1 MSEHARTLED
11 ARTQDDGRTL
21 EDLRTLEDART
32 LEDLRTLEDARTLED
47 VRTLEDLRTLEDART
62 LEDVRTLEDART
74 LEDVRTLLQSSDT
87 LHPQSTVRFYDRWA
101 QTYEQDLKLLD
112 YRASHLGANYLIEN
126 FCGNREEALVL
137 DVACGSGRVARLLA
151 EDGFRRF
158 VGVDGSRAMLDLA
171 AKTGLY
177 QNLQLALLGPEPLP
191 VETGVFD
198 VVIIVGALD
207 AGFIPVS
214 VVRELCHASKPGGL
228 VCMARGDHVGEA
240 ARKYQEDLERE
251 LQLMEEEGLWS
262 LVSTREEPR
271 YMENPQGNPEE
282 QPEQC
287 FISGKGPNRA
297 HGPPGTQ
304 QGSWTTWDPTGLM
317 DYLGPNSSSMKTHG
331 ATVGSK
337 LELRILSRELEQDQ
351 EPRTENKTIQQRFEL
366 KNIWSS
372 GEQLMVYGPL
382 NAALVQIQVQSQIQV
397 SAVPPSE
404 CS

>member
-1 MSEHARTLED
+1 MADSCRTTAEARAAFQSCKSLDPKDRVQFYNSWASNYEKDHSLMSYMAPDLAVGSLR
-11 ARTQDDGRTL
+11 QNFSGR
-21 EDLRTLEDART
+21 
-32 LEDLRTLEDARTLED
+32 
-47 VRTLEDLRTLEDART
+47 
-62 LEDVRTLEDART
+62 
-74 LEDVRTLLQSSDT
+74 
-87 LHPQSTVRFYDRWA
+87 P
-101 QTYEQDLKLLD
+101 
-112 YRASHLGANYLIEN
+112 
-126 FCGNREEALVL
+126 EEALVL
-137 DVACGSGRVARLLA
+137 DVACGSGWVARVMA

-177 QNLQLALLGPEPLP
+177 QDLQLALLGPEPLP

-282 QPEQC
+282 QPEQR
-287 FISGKGPNRA
+287 FISGKVYLYRRSLETAAA
-297 HGPPGTQ
+297 H
-304 QGSWTTWDPTGLM
+304 
-317 DYLGPNSSSMKTHG
+317 
-331 ATVGSK
+331 
-337 LELRILSRELEQDQ
+337 
-351 EPRTENKTIQQRFEL
+351 
-366 KNIWSS
+366 
-372 GEQLMVYGPL
+372 
-382 NAALVQIQVQSQIQV
+382 
-397 SAVPPSE
+397 
-404 CS
+404 